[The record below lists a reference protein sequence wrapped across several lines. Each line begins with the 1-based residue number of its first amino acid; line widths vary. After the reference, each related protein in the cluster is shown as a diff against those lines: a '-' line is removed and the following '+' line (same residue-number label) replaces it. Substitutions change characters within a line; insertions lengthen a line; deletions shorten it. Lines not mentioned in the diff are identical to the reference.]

1 MKKFLALIML
11 VVMAAVVLT
20 ACDDSIDIAKDGGI
34 TEFPYVTDDG
44 HVLYQLSIEDN
55 LMETKHYPFRY
66 TAEYLLEHKSEKYD
80 DLFDDEE
87 TSDTA
92 KTTSDNKSGNETTTT
107 STNKTTTTQAQTTTA
122 ANTQATTTQPQ
133 TTTYFS
139 IEETDEQCL
148 YYPVKDV
155 LDYYDIKYVESD
167 SNSTLTTEINGK
179 VLYIREGKN
188 VLYYDDKPIRTTAP
202 VVYNK
207 CLYATAHFFEYF
219 LGMESELTFDKTT
232 AKLTKVVK
240 EGVTQPAELTCSTCK
255 GIGMIA
261 CPECGGDGIDS
272 QYEILYN
279 DDTNSTW
286 TNPAPNERL
295 CTHCGGSGLVVCPT
309 CEGYG
314 VVKNPLYKEPE
325 TTVEGETTTT
335 EAKQ

>member
-1 MKKFLALIML
+1 MKKLLALVMLL
-11 VVMAAVVLT
+11 VVGAAVL
-20 ACDDSIDIAKDGGI
+20 AGCDDSIDIEKEGEI

-55 LMETKHYPFRY
+55 LMKTKHYPFRY

-80 DLFDDEE
+80 ELFDNEE
-87 TSDTA
+87 TT
-92 KTTSDNKSGNETTTT
+92 ETTKAGSDSKT
-107 STNKTTTTQAQTTTA
+107 TTTTQAQTTTA
-122 ANTQATTTQPQ
+122 ANTQTTTTQTQ
-133 TTTYFS
+133 TTTYLS
-139 IEETDEQCL
+139 IEETDEQCI

-179 VLYIREGKN
+179 VLYLREGKN

-232 AKLTKVVK
+232 AKLSKAVK
-240 EGVTQPAELTCSTCK
+240 EEATQPAEITCSVCK
-255 GIGMIA
+255 GIGMIT

-286 TNPAPNERL
+286 TNPAPNERR
-295 CTHCGGSGLVVCPT
+295 CTHCDGSGLVVCPT

-314 VVKNPLYKEPE
+314 VVPNPLYVEPE
-325 TTVEGETTTT
+325 TTVESETTTT
-335 EAKQ
+335 EAKK